1 MKRSNEFVVGL
12 SVIAA
17 LALVVAAAL
26 WLSETRLYNKTL
38 TYTARFRTVD
48 GLGVGA
54 PVTLRG
60 VKVGRAETIRLAPDG
75 WVETDFTIQRDVHL
89 PDKPAVIAASASLFG
104 EWSATII
111 PLEPLPDDPNVRA
124 ELLAAVAAG
133 GNELPGATLPDVGQ
147 LTAQASRIASDIADL
162 TSRVQGAFDSN
173 AVKDMR
179 RSILHLAEISDR
191 LVKFA
196 DTQTGRLD
204 RVSNNLATTTD
215 AFAGATQNYQRVAQ
229 RVDSATS
236 AGQLQ
241 DVMRNAQA
249 SSADLRAAAA
259 DLRSVMDAARN
270 NQASLIRVVQ
280 SADSLMQR
288 IEAGQGT
295 LGMLATDS
303 SLYRETTMTMRQMR
317 QLLTDIQ
324 AHPRKYIKISVF

>member
-60 VKVGRAETIRLAPDG
+60 VRVGRVETIRLAPDG
-75 WVETDFTIQRDVHL
+75 WVETDFTIQRDVRL
-89 PDKPAVIAASASLFG
+89 PEKPAVIAASASLFG

-133 GNELPGATLPDVGQ
+133 GKVLPGATLPDVGQ

-162 TSRVQGAFDSN
+162 TNRVQGAFDSN

-204 RVSNNLATTTD
+204 RVSSNLATTSD
-215 AFAGATQNYQRVAQ
+215 AFADATRNYQRVAQ
-229 RVDSATS
+229 RVDSATA

-241 DVMRNAQA
+241 EVMSNAQA

-259 DLRSVMDAARN
+259 DLRAVMDAAHD

-280 SADSLMQR
+280 AADSLMQR
-288 IEAGQGT
+288 IQAGQGT
-295 LGMLATDS
+295 LGMLTTDS